1 MSRVE
6 WISLLGPLMAGVS
19 VIVAIWISNRNL
31 AAQHKSESDRLDK
44 AMGERM
50 AILETKVTAWSER
63 VSTFE
68 RHIQTQINDL
78 KLRLTEIE
86 REMKREKS
94 KP

>member
-1 MSRVE
+1 MNRAE
-6 WISLLGPLMAGVS
+6 WISLLGPIVAGVS
-19 VIVAIWISNRNL
+19 VIVTVWISNKNL
-31 AAQHKSESDRLDK
+31 AAQHKREADKLDK

-50 AILETKVTAWSER
+50 AILETKVTSFSER

-94 KP
+94 VR